1 MSELNKDDLEFL
13 DRIGAWTHRGLK
25 TKILKTQEDSKQWKI
40 YLDGG
45 LNNLFEIVERLK
57 KRIEEIKIDI
67 EESEKNLRNVTVGF
81 KEFEYRHISV
91 LQEKIRELQKRKM
104 SEMVRTIMKV
114 KCPKCNKFHVIKAR
128 DIIMI
133 PEGEETFSLEEGKA
147 IANAQWTGEENETS

>member
-81 KEFEYRHISV
+81 KEFEYRHISAYSFCSSV
-91 LQEKIRELQKRKM
+91 KIDL
-104 SEMVRTIMKV
+104 SNDSN
-114 KCPKCNKFHVIKAR
+114 PL
-128 DIIMI
+128 II
-133 PEGEETFSLEEGKA
+133 
-147 IANAQWTGEENETS
+147 TSNSNLTQS